1 MSRETKGKDPKKKKL
16 WQGQGGESGLDPR
29 VEAFC
34 FTRDVELD
42 AKLVYHDV
50 IGSLAQA
57 KMLESIGILNDAES
71 KILRRGLVDQWSSFE
86 RGEWE
91 ITVAE
96 EDVHTAIEGRLT
108 STEGLLKTAG
118 EKLHTA
124 RSRNDQVLTDMR
136 LYCKDH
142 LHTIMTGTLSLAQHM
157 VTVAKQHEYV
167 PMPGYTHLQR
177 AMPMSFGMWMSNFA
191 EGLQDV
197 TQEISMAYDL
207 LDQNPL
213 GSGAGYGVSL
223 KIDRELTSRLMGFS
237 RVQSN
242 SLYCQNSRGHFE
254 AVMLSALT
262 SLMGVIG
269 RLSSD
274 VCLFCSEEFK
284 FLQLPD
290 AFFTGSSIMPQKKN
304 PDLFELLRAKVVGMQ
319 SLESRVCG
327 VTHGIGSGYSKDLQE
342 VKEPVMEALQSVE
355 QSLDVLNAV
364 VPELGPNKE
373 KLKGAMSPELF
384 AAHRAYEYVEKQ
396 GMPFRQAYRQVKG
409 ELDQLGDID
418 PEEAVRAMVHI
429 GATGNLGLDKLS
441 ADLES
446 KTQKWKEK
454 DAALR
459 ECWTKLMEVEA

>member
-1 MSRETKGKDPKKKKL
+1 MSKKKGNPPEKMKKL
-16 WQGQGGESGLDPR
+16 WQGQSGDSGLDPR

-42 AKLVYHDV
+42 ANLVYHDI

-57 KMLESIGILNDAES
+57 KMLEKIGVLDQRES
-71 KILRRGLVDQWSSFE
+71 KTLRKGLITQWRSFQK
-86 RGEWE
+86 GEWE

-108 STEGLLKTAG
+108 SGTGLLKTAG

-142 LHTIMTGTLSLAQHM
+142 LHGILSGTLTLAGHM
-157 VTVAKQHEYV
+157 AKVAKKYEFI

-177 AMPMSFGMWMSNFA
+177 AMPMSFGMWMGNFA
-191 EGLQDV
+191 EALLDTV
-197 TQEISMAYDL
+197 QEMTLAYDL
-207 LDQNPL
+207 LDQSPL

-223 KIDRELTSRLMGFS
+223 KIDRKLTAKLMGFAK
-237 RVQSN
+237 VQSN

-254 AVMLSALT
+254 AVMLSSLT

-284 FLQLPD
+284 FLNLPD

-304 PDLFELLRAKVVGMQ
+304 PDLFELLRAKVVSIQ
-319 SLESRVCG
+319 SLESRVRG

-342 VKEPVMEALQSVE
+342 VKEPVMEALSSVE
-355 QSLDVLNAV
+355 QALDVLNAV
-364 VPELGPNKE
+364 VPDLGPNRDRLQK
-373 KLKGAMSPELF
+373 AMSPELF
-384 AAHRAYEYVEKQ
+384 AAHRAYEYVEKE
-396 GMPFRQAYRQVKG
+396 GLPFRQAYNRVKG

-418 PEEAVRAMVHI
+418 PKQAIREMQHI
-429 GATGNLGLDKLS
+429 GATGNLGLKDLIGEIGKLS
-441 ADLES
+441 RNWS
-446 KTQKWKEK
+446 RKE
-454 DAALR
+454 AALR
-459 ECWTKLMEVEA
+459 KAWGRLMEVES